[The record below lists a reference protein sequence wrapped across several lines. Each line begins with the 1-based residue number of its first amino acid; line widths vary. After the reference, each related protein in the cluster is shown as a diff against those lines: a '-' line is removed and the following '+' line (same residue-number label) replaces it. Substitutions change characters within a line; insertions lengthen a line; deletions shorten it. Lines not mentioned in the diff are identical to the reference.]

1 MIQEDELRDSTF
13 LALDMLRSLSP
24 AVLASVA
31 EPLMR
36 GLTKVFVENAG
47 RIHSRTEWNLIFALL
62 SATIQQEEAA
72 KLSFDLMRRLAS
84 GELGA
89 GLGSENYASFLQVL
103 AGFANVTGPAPAK
116 AADRAKYVLI
126 FTDRGPSFDTDEHSD
141 EPALQRGRQIVD
153 ILRDAQAAIPKM
165 IASSSLSAPR
175 GPSTL
180 VLIDCLL
187 TS

>member
-1 MIQEDELRDSTF
+1 MIPEEELRDSTF

-24 AVLASVA
+24 AVLSSVA

-47 RIHSRTEWNLIFALL
+47 QIQCVFGDLTSCTWPTDTAASRSRTEWNLIFALL

-103 AGFANVTGPAPAK
+103 AGFANVTANVTAAAPAK
-116 AADRAKYVLI
+116 AADRA
-126 FTDRGPSFDTDEHSD
+126 T
-141 EPALQRGRQIVD
+141 
-153 ILRDAQAAIPKM
+153 
-165 IASSSLSAPR
+165 
-175 GPSTL
+175 
-180 VLIDCLL
+180 
-187 TS
+187 